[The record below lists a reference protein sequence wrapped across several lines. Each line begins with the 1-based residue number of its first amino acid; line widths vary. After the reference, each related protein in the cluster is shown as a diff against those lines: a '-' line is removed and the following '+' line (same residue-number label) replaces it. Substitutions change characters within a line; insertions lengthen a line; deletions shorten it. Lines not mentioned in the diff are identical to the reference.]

1 MIESMTLKISIELL
15 NLKNKEKKDRVG
27 MRLSDLWNSN
37 KRDNIHIFRAQEVEE
52 KKRMS

>member
-1 MIESMTLKISIELL
+1 MNLKISIELL
-15 NLKNKEKKDRVG
+15 NLKNKEKDRVG

-37 KRDNIHIFRAQEVEE
+37 KRDNIHIFRVQEVEE